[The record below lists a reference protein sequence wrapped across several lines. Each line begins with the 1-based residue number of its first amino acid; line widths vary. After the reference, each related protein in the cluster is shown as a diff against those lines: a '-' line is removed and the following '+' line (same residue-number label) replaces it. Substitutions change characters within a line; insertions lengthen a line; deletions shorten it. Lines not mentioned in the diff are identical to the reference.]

1 MIKPNIYITRT
12 PSKNLN
18 FSNSQS
24 NILKKKALHH
34 NKQLIHLSAPPP
46 PPPPPNLPHL
56 ENWIRA
62 CNDKHID
69 HYLSLIITFIK
80 KTI

>member
-1 MIKPNIYITRT
+1 MIRPINITRT
-12 PSKNLN
+12 PFGKLN

-34 NKQLIHLSAPPP
+34 NKQLTHFSAPL
-46 PPPPPNLPHL
+46 PNLPHL

-69 HYLSLIITFIK
+69 HYLSLIITVIK
-80 KTI
+80 KTHLKL

>member
-1 MIKPNIYITRT
+1 MIKPIYITRT
-12 PSKNLN
+12 PFGKLN

-34 NKQLIHLSAPPP
+34 NKQLIHLSGPPP
-46 PPPPPNLPHL
+46 QPTQF

-62 CNDKHID
+62 CNDNHID
-69 HYLSLIITFIK
+69 HYLSLVFTVSLLK
-80 KTI
+80 KTHLKL